1 MLLPL
6 VQLLPSDQAHKA
18 ASVARDLQTSGK
30 SICVRDKEAIM
41 AVCDYLSS
49 VHENRQ
55 RYVQFLKSECT
66 KEELP
71 RIRGHISLLN
81 WWFCSVAKASS
92 SDKLIV
98 DAPDSVSDQIRDRHD
113 AKTGEKAEKTA
124 PG

>member
-18 ASVARDLQTSGK
+18 ASVARDLQTLGK

-66 KEELP
+66 KEE
-71 RIRGHISLLN
+71 
-81 WWFCSVAKASS
+81 
-92 SDKLIV
+92 
-98 DAPDSVSDQIRDRHD
+98 
-113 AKTGEKAEKTA
+113 
-124 PG
+124 